1 MLVIRRQFQV
11 WAGVIFLAEKHCFD
25 GSDELNCWQ
34 LKMKE
39 CAENKY
45 RRYTDQY
52 IPLKVFGASPMN
64 SYCLDR
70 VGE

>member
-1 MLVIRRQFQV
+1 
-11 WAGVIFLAEKHCFD
+11 
-25 GSDELNCWQ
+25 
-34 LKMKE
+34 MKE